1 MSESRKN
8 KVSMALYY
16 LIIVYIKDLD
26 EAKEILENPKI
37 NNELEGPNGIYS
49 IISSTFQ
56 KEIFPKCLMKIKFRN
71 FWYKNH
77 FLN

>member
-26 EAKEILENPKI
+26 ETQEILVNPKI
-37 NNELEGPNGIYS
+37 NNELESSNGIYS
-49 IISSTFQ
+49 IISSALDFSEMLNENQ
-56 KEIFPKCLMKIKFRN
+56 IRKF
-71 FWYKNH
+71 
-77 FLN
+77 LV